1 MINWAVLHSAMT
13 VADLQKWKACND
25 GYEALRDGMGWPK
38 ANLDDQDPNLTFT
51 LRDVLEKG
59 RGIEDA
65 VWAMRCLPDGADPA
79 VRIFAARCAA
89 RVCHLSDDP
98 RVWEAIEAA
107 VKFAAGDLDADG
119 LAAARSAA
127 MSVRSAA
134 MSAMS
139 AWSAAD
145 DAAWWSAD
153 DAARSAAD
161 AAMSAADADDAARYA
176 AWSARSADDA
186 DDAAW
191 SAAWSAQESDLIE
204 LLESPPDDPMAWVM
218 AARQGVLR

>member
-51 LRDVLEKG
+51 LRDVLERG

-89 RVCHLSDDP
+89 RGCHLSDDP

-127 MSVRSAA
+127 MSARSAA

-145 DAAWWSAD
+145 DTAWSAD

-161 AAMSAADADDAARYA
+161 AAMSAAMSAWSADDAARSA
-176 AWSARSADDA
+176 ADA

>member
-1 MINWAVLHSAMT
+1 MINWAVLHSVMT

-25 GYEALRDGMGWPK
+25 GYEVLRDGMGWPK
-38 ANLDDQDPNLTFT
+38 ANLDDQDTGLTFT
-51 LRDVLEKG
+51 LRDVLERG

-65 VWAMRCLPDGADPA
+65 VWAMRCLPESAHPA

-107 VKFAAGDLDADG
+107 VKFAVGDLDADG
-119 LAAARSAA
+119 LAAAMSAA
-127 MSVRSAA
+127 MSAMSAA

-145 DAAWWSAD
+145 DAAWSAAD

-161 AAMSAADADDAARYA
+161 AAMSAAMSAWSADDA
-176 AWSARSADDA
+176 ARSADDA
-186 DDAAW
+186 AAAAW
-191 SAAWSAQESDLIE
+191 SAARSAQESDLIE
-204 LLESPPDDPMAWVM
+204 LLESPPDDPMAWVV
-218 AARQGVLR
+218 AAMQGVLR

>member
-1 MINWAVLHSAMT
+1 MINWASLHSVMT

-25 GYEALRDGMGWPK
+25 GYEVLRDGMGLPK

-89 RVCHLSDDP
+89 RGCHLLDDP

-107 VKFAAGDLDADG
+107 VKFAVGDLGAAG
-119 LAAARSAA
+119 LAAARFAARFAAESAAGFAARSAA
-127 MSVRSAA
+127 MSARSAVRSAA
-134 MSAMS
+134 ESAAMS
-139 AWSAAD
+139 AWSAAE
-145 DAAWWSAD
+145 S
-153 DAARSAAD
+153 
-161 AAMSAADADDAARYA
+161 A
-176 AWSARSADDA
+176 AWSARSAR
-186 DDAAW
+186 
-191 SAAWSAQESDLIE
+191 SAAESAQKADLIE

>member
-1 MINWAVLHSAMT
+1 MINWASLHSVMT
-13 VADLQKWKACND
+13 VADIQKWKACND

-127 MSVRSAA
+127 MSARSAA

-145 DAAWWSAD
+145 DTAWSAD

-161 AAMSAADADDAARYA
+161 AAMSAAMSAWSADDAARSA
-176 AWSARSADDA
+176 ADA